1 MVNYCVCGGCTN
13 SSLSGHRVNRF
24 PCKKRDGAIFRAWV
38 RFVQVKRRN
47 FTTEKCGGS
56 DLVPVHRCTQQLLRA
71 HLHQLLVRASA
82 RNMTVM
88 EPSEI
93 LLDENVNCGPLLLAA
108 QYFNHNGS
116 REVAQ
121 TSDGEVC
128 YAVRYPSIC
137 ISPHGVPEIGKLQI
151 TAGFMRTKHC
161 LVFRYTCSPFQI
173 PPKNQQG

>member
-1 MVNYCVCGGCTN
+1 MHKLQPVRT
-13 SSLSGHRVNRF
+13 SSPQVSLPEKGRCLSGL
-24 PCKKRDGAIFRAWV
+24 GAFC
-38 RFVQVKRRN
+38 
-47 FTTEKCGGS
+47 TGS

-116 REVAQ
+116 KEVAQ

-128 YAVRYPSIC
+128 YVVRYPRFRKAYASALK
-137 ISPHGVPEIGKLQI
+137 GVPGKLGKI
-151 TAGFMRTKHC
+151 SDHRRLYEKKAC
-161 LVFRYTCSPFQI
+161 LVFHYTCSPFQI